1 MATSSAAPAQ
11 WWESAQVVPVDDY
24 QAPVYSPNS
33 VAEINHDGF
42 SGIRENQFDP
52 SNKDYTNGIIW
63 GVCLMLLIGVLMCF
77 LTPLIYCL
85 VGRKACCCRK
95 AKRKAPGG
103 NGTKICFWV
112 LWLIAAAGAGVSLG
126 GFIDL
131 NSQVNDAS
139 DIMVEAAGIVTGV
152 QSLAYNALGT
162 AATIID
168 AIDNLLENAQQCVIA
183 QVDVQYLTD
192 LRTQLEN
199 IITRLVQVQQS
210 TALQDISTK
219 LLHVNQQVDNTV
231 VWRRN
236 LVIVIFTFDLA
247 CLLAFAAIGYLVVKS
262 GGRTSDMSKRTKCC
276 VTCLVVPLA
285 MLIAVGSWGVLAAAS
300 AGAMLDGDFCQN
312 PNANVLVMV
321 KDNPLVTFYMTC
333 TGDNEVYTALEVA
346 QEAMLQA
353 ATSLAPKA
361 AQLETLAQR
370 ASPSCQTLVT
380 TFLTNFNN
388 ASYQLFNVLGEAQ
401 TALSCRTINGLF
413 VDAVHQTACD
423 DLNNSIGLLFL
434 GLLML
439 SVPLMLAVLVWRLM
453 VAQAEA
459 LEKRYQE
466 EEDMNDAEAVAKT
479 EGMPLKS
486 GAGGKVMQDPA
497 APVMTVANPGTV
509 NDVKTLE
516 ERLTRDCRTCALQY
530 HCGC

>member
-1 MATSSAAPAQ
+1 MLILTCPLVLAC
-11 WWESAQVVPVDDY
+11 PVFP
-24 QAPVYSPNS
+24 Q
-33 VAEINHDGF
+33 
-42 SGIRENQFDP
+42 
-52 SNKDYTNGIIW
+52 
-63 GVCLMLLIGVLMCF
+63 
-77 LTPLIYCL
+77 
-85 VGRKACCCRK
+85 
-95 AKRKAPGG
+95 
-103 NGTKICFWV
+103 
-112 LWLIAAAGAGVSLG
+112 
-126 GFIDL
+126 
-131 NSQVNDAS
+131 
-139 DIMVEAAGIVTGV
+139 
-152 QSLAYNALGT
+152 
-162 AATIID
+162 
-168 AIDNLLENAQQCVIA
+168 
-183 QVDVQYLTD
+183 
-192 LRTQLEN
+192 
-199 IITRLVQVQQS
+199 
-210 TALQDISTK
+210 